1 MGNSHLHVVDKQPE
15 PPAVSSSG
23 DGGGNNFGE
32 RLARLETHVGF
43 LATKEDISEVK
54 VLIERKLNRI
64 LYYIIGIMVTSITGL
79 AIALIRIW

>member
-1 MGNSHLHVVDKQPE
+1 MGNSNLHVVDKQPE

-23 DGGGNNFGE
+23 DERGDSFGE
-32 RLARLETHVGF
+32 RLARLETHVEY
-43 LATKEDISEVK
+43 LATKEDISEVR

-64 LYYIIGIMVTSITGL
+64 LYCIIGIMVISITAL